1 MDETTDSCGRSV
13 LNILFSYHNKTKLVN
28 TIFLEV
34 VNYTTISQS
43 FINTINSYNISFDN
57 IIFYISDNASY
68 MKKAFTSILSPLI
81 PQLFHN
87 TCFAHIYNLVRETWV
102 EFEHFKLLDI
112 VVKNIKTSFV
122 YSAARKRRWR
132 EHLILRSVH
141 LNEDEALFE
150 EETIQDLSVN
160 LPPLPVKT
168 RWNSWFKFVI
178 WMKDYYQHFITF
190 FIQEHAIQSSN
201 AIKELKEIFENQNQ
215 CFYVEI
221 LIRFISF
228 NAQR

>member
-1 MDETTDSCGRSV
+1 
-13 LNILFSYHNKTKLVN
+13 
-28 TIFLEV
+28 
-34 VNYTTISQS
+34 
-43 FINTINSYNISFDN
+43 
-57 IIFYISDNASY
+57 

-102 EFEHFKLLDI
+102 EFEHFKFLDT
-112 VVKNIKTSFV
+112 VVKNIKTSFI

-132 EHLILRSVH
+132 EYLMLRSIH

-150 EETIQDLSVN
+150 EEITEDLSVN

-178 WMKDYYQHFITF
+178 
-190 FIQEHAIQSSN
+190 
-201 AIKELKEIFENQNQ
+201 
-215 CFYVEI
+215 
-221 LIRFISF
+221 
-228 NAQR
+228 

>member
-81 PQLFHN
+81 SQLFHN
-87 TCFAHIYNLVRETWV
+87 TCFAHIYNLVRET
-102 EFEHFKLLDI
+102 
-112 VVKNIKTSFV
+112 
-122 YSAARKRRWR
+122 
-132 EHLILRSVH
+132 
-141 LNEDEALFE
+141 
-150 EETIQDLSVN
+150 
-160 LPPLPVKT
+160 
-168 RWNSWFKFVI
+168 
-178 WMKDYYQHFITF
+178 
-190 FIQEHAIQSSN
+190 
-201 AIKELKEIFENQNQ
+201 
-215 CFYVEI
+215 
-221 LIRFISF
+221 
-228 NAQR
+228 